1 MLDTKPIYKVID
13 ILYNS
18 FKTRLRRRNF
28 NLNKYKDI
36 TDISELPL
44 SLKVEDVQAILRV
57 SRATAYDIVHSD
69 GFPKIQYGRRIIIP
83 KIPFINWLNS
93 KALFGNGGIS

>member
-1 MLDTKPIYKVID
+1 M
-13 ILYNS
+13 S
-18 FKTRLRRRNF
+18 
-28 NLNKYKDI
+28 KYKDV

-57 SRATAYDIVHSD
+57 SRATAYVIVHSV

-83 KIPFINWLNS
+83 KSPFIQWLNS
-93 KALFGNGGIS
+93 TALLENRGIS